1 MKKSIFLIVFTI
13 FSINSLQ
20 AKYVSVDKATNL
32 AEKFIFSNSTI
43 NSQIK
48 SIDVYKEEGI
58 DIFHYVNLEPKGFI
72 LISADD
78 RITPLLGYSF
88 ENDFTIEDMPLNLRW
103 LIRLF
108 FITCIC

>member
-1 MKKSIFLIVFTI
+1 M
-13 FSINSLQ
+13 Q

-58 DIFHYVNLEPKGFI
+58 DIFHYVNL
-72 LISADD
+72 D
-78 RITPLLGYSF
+78 
-88 ENDFTIEDMPLNLRW
+88 IE
-103 LIRLF
+103 I
-108 FITCIC
+108 